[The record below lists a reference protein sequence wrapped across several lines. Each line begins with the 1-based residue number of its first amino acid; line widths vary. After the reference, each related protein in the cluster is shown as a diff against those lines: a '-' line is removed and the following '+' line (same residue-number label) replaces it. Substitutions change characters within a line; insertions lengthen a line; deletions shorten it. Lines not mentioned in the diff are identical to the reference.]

1 MASDDHT
8 ATQLPSDSE
17 SDVISR
23 IEDGLLSRRGF
34 LVGLATGSVGGA
46 GAVLGLTRSGEGF
59 QSLATLAG
67 GTTLPAR
74 VQYYLPAVDSSGE
87 GLILPVEF
95 AFSEG
100 DGELFVDVGNVEV
113 RHDLQLAL
121 RETTETATRLTGRSL
136 AGTSIR
142 VTFDPPDSDT
152 LALVGK
158 SWEAGLTVALVASL
172 RRQSPPRTT
181 LITGIVNDEGVL
193 LPVGEIEAKARAA
206 RAFGA
211 TELIVSE
218 GSSSDVTVQGIR
230 VVEVASIRDA
240 LDRIL

>member
-1 MASDDHT
+1 MASDDST

-17 SDVISR
+17 SDVIGR
-23 IEDGLLSRRGF
+23 IEDEILSRRGF
-34 LVGLATGSVGGA
+34 LVGLATGGVGGA
-46 GAVLGLTRSGEGF
+46 GAVLGLTRSDEGF

-67 GTTLPAR
+67 GATLPAM

-87 GLILPVEF
+87 GLILPVKF

-100 DGELFVDVGNVEV
+100 DGELFVDVGDVEV

-121 RETTETATRLTGRSL
+121 REATETATRLTGRSL

-142 VTFDPPDSDT
+142 VTFDPPDSEV
-152 LALVGK
+152 LALGGK

-181 LITGIVNDEGVL
+181 LITGIVNNEGVL
-193 LPVGEIEAKARAA
+193 LPVGKIEAKARAA

-211 TELIVSE
+211 AKLIVSE

-240 LDRIL
+240 LDRLL